1 MRACD
6 TGPMPAFTVSTSAQV
21 PDDKLVSLYESVGW
35 TVYANDPELLSRAVR
50 NSLFVVT
57 AWSEDGKLVG
67 LARAI
72 SDDASICYLQD
83 ILVHPDFQGAGV
95 GRTLFASIT
104 ARFSHVRQTVL
115 ITDDE
120 RRQRAFYES
129 LGLTEG
135 SDFSPEPV
143 RTFVRFS

>member
-1 MRACD
+1 
-6 TGPMPAFTVSTSAQV
+6 MPAFTVSTSAQV

-95 GRTLFASIT
+95 GRTLFA
-104 ARFSHVRQTVL
+104 
-115 ITDDE
+115 
-120 RRQRAFYES
+120 
-129 LGLTEG
+129 
-135 SDFSPEPV
+135 
-143 RTFVRFS
+143 